1 MTSGKLSFKAI
12 GVSIANSQI
21 IAKVNVGKAVHLT
34 NWRFSFHAIVTSDID
49 IKDDG
54 QIKLGDGDDI
64 KIYHENSSGLNWIEG
79 TGDLKIQRTDGDIY
93 LNRLIVS

>member
-1 MTSGKLSFKAI
+1 MDKTSGKLSFKAI

-49 IKDDG
+49 IKEKVTDLHG
-54 QIKLGDGDDI
+54 SSVSTGTAIAETNMAAEK
-64 KIYHENSSGLNWIEG
+64 KI
-79 TGDLKIQRTDGDIY
+79 
-93 LNRLIVS
+93 